1 MAAQTVKPTLNV
13 KDIDPERITAEIVKA
28 EGSIIKAAKALN
40 VRTGELRRFCLK
52 DRALIEAALEAAELA
67 LDKAEAQVWRALRK
81 GQLSNRLQAA
91 AFVVRS
97 RGRGRS

>member
-1 MAAQTVKPTLNV
+1 MAAQTIDL
-13 KDIDPERITAEIVKA
+13 KDIDPERITSELVKA
-28 EGSIIKAAKALN
+28 EGSVWKAAKALN

-52 DRALIEAALEAAELA
+52 DSALIEAALEAAELA
-67 LDKAEAQVWRALRK
+67 LDKAEAQVFRALRK

-97 RGRGRS
+97 RVRHRR

>member
-1 MAAQTVKPTLNV
+1 MAAETIDI
-13 KDIDPERITAEIVKA
+13 KDIDPERITAELVKA
-28 EGSIIKAAKALN
+28 EGSVWKAAKALN

-52 DRALIEAALEAAELA
+52 DRALIEAALEASELA
-67 LDKAEAQVWRALRK
+67 LDKAEAQVFRALRT

-97 RGRGRS
+97 RGRGR

>member
-1 MAAQTVKPTLNV
+1 VTVNI
-13 KDIDPERITAEIVKA
+13 KDIDPERITAELVKA
-28 EGSIIKAAKALN
+28 EGSVWKAAKALD

-67 LDKAEAQVWRALRK
+67 LDKAEAQVFRALRK

-91 AFVVRS
+91 AFIVKS
-97 RGRGRS
+97 RRR